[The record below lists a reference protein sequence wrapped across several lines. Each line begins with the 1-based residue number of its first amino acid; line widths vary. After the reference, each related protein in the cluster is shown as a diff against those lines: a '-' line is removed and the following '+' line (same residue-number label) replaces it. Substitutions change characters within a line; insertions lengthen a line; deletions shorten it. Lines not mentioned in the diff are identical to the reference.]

1 MSPYNIR
8 FTPIAEQ
15 DLNALYDYIAYELS
29 LPITAQKY
37 RAGILE
43 TIDSL
48 ADFAT
53 AHPINQRE
61 YLQVLYGPFART
73 VRYKKMSIIYNIIGS
88 EILIRRVIAGSL
100 IQ

>member
-15 DLNALYDYIAYELS
+15 DLNELYDYVAYELS

-48 ADFAT
+48 AEYAD
-53 AHPINQRE
+53 AHPISQRE
-61 YLQVLYGPFART
+61 YLQAFYGPFART
-73 VRYKKMSIIYNIIGS
+73 IRYKKMSIIYNIIGS
-88 EILIRRVIAGSL
+88 QVLIRRIIAGSL